1 MGTGT
6 SLSGQMQYRTLVVSE
21 FEGDDFVGQA
31 FQFIGAGY
39 ETSGSTL
46 HFALYEIALHPEIQ
60 NRLRAEI
67 VQVLNKHKGQLTYDG
82 LQNMV
87 YLDMVVSGE
96 VIEAFFTLV
105 YVLLGITPASDCG
118 SQTTI

>member
-1 MGTGT
+1 METCT
-6 SLSGQMQYRTLVVSE
+6 SLVGQMQYRTLLFPE
-21 FEGDDFVGQA
+21 IEGDDFVGQA
-31 FQFIGAGY
+31 FQILLAGY

-67 VQVLNKHKGQLTYDG
+67 VQVLNKHNGQLTYDG
-82 LQNMV
+82 LQEMV

-96 VIEAFFTLV
+96 GIEADFILIMTFYGKLCSS
-105 YVLLGITPASDCG
+105 IS
-118 SQTTI
+118 

>member
-1 MGTGT
+1 METCT
-6 SLSGQMQYRTLVVSE
+6 SLGGQLLYRTLFFPE
-21 FEGDDFVGQA
+21 IEGDHFVGQA
-31 FQFIGAGY
+31 LQFIGAGF

-67 VQVLNKHKGQLTYDG
+67 MLVLNKHNGQLTYDG
-82 LQNMV
+82 LQEMV

-96 VIEAFFTLV
+96 DIEAFFILV
-105 YVLLGITPASDCG
+105 YVLLVISPASDCG
-118 SQTTI
+118 FQTTI